1 MQVYGEPLTVVRMPK
16 QRLVSS
22 SLSRT
27 RHTPNPAPRKNL
39 RDRLS
44 VVPSPILQ
52 YAARRV
58 AVAYERECGETAR
71 GPEVADVLVSLAL
84 DVHRRQTDPLAP
96 IDPRLRTALGQRL
109 LELLHAEV
117 MHGWSQNVAVHSEV
131 LAICTAIKR
140 VRDVIDPDWLCQFA
154 SRLSV
159 PDGLELVVDL
169 AHDLRSPLTSI
180 LFVADALQRGQN
192 GPVNEIQRRQLM
204 IVYGAALGLSS
215 VTSDI
220 IELARG
226 GDRLLER
233 QPVPFAI
240 TTVLDSVYDIVRPIA
255 EERRLAVRVSP
266 PVDDQRLGHPVALGR
281 VLLNLTTNAL
291 NVTEAGFVEI
301 VSQESGPS
309 TIEFSVRDSGKG
321 IDPQLIDIVYQP
333 ARRAV
338 YRRGRLFSETG
349 LGLMMCRK
357 LLAAMGSELQVE
369 TQAGWGT
376 RFHFEL
382 DLPRCRQPSSPQA
395 PRSLAPARRR
405 PRIGLPRLRVSSAGL
420 G

>member
-1 MQVYGEPLTVVRMPK
+1 
-16 QRLVSS
+16 
-22 SLSRT
+22 
-27 RHTPNPAPRKNL
+27 
-39 RDRLS
+39 
-44 VVPSPILQ
+44 
-52 YAARRV
+52 
-58 AVAYERECGETAR
+58 
-71 GPEVADVLVSLAL
+71 
-84 DVHRRQTDPLAP
+84 
-96 IDPRLRTALGQRL
+96 
-109 LELLHAEV
+109 
-117 MHGWSQNVAVHSEV
+117 MHGWSQNVAVHSQV
-131 LAICTAIKR
+131 RAICTAIKR
-140 VRDVIDPDWLCQFA
+140 VRDVIDPDWLWQFA

-240 TTVLDSVYDIVRPIA
+240 TTVLDSVHDIVRPIA

-266 PVDDQRLGHPVALGR
+266 PADDQRLGHPVALGR

-301 VSQESGPS
+301 ASQESGPS

-338 YRRGRLFSETG
+338 YQRGRLFSETG

-369 TQAGWGT
+369 TRAGWGT

-382 DLPRCRQPSSPQA
+382 DLPRCRQPSSPQV
-395 PRSLAPARRR
+395 PGRLTPARRR

>member
-1 MQVYGEPLTVVRMPK
+1 MPK
-16 QRLVSS
+16 EHLVSR
-22 SLSRT
+22 SLSRK
-27 RHTPNPAPRKNL
+27 RHRLNPAPRNHL
-39 RDRLS
+39 RDRLA

-52 YAARRV
+52 AAARRV

-71 GPEVADVLVSLAL
+71 APEVAEVVVALAL
-84 DVHRRQTDPLAP
+84 AVHRRQTDPHAP
-96 IDPRLRTALGQRL
+96 IDQRLRTALGQRL

-117 MHGWSQNVAVHSEV
+117 MRGWSQNVAAHSQV
-131 LAICTAIKR
+131 RAIFTAIKR
-140 VRDVIDPDWLCQFA
+140 VRDVIDPDWLWHFA
-154 SRLSV
+154 SRLAV
-159 PDGLELVVDL
+159 PDGLELMVDL

-192 GPVNEIQRRQLM
+192 GPVNEIQRRQLLL
-204 IVYGAALGLSS
+204 VYGAALGLSS
-215 VTSDI
+215 VTTDI

-240 TTVLDSVYDIVRPIA
+240 TTVLDSVHDIVRPIA

-266 PVDDQRLGHPVALGR
+266 PADDQRLGHPVALGR

-301 VSQESGPS
+301 AAQESGPS

-321 IDPQLIDIVYQP
+321 IDPQLIDIVYEP

-338 YRRGRLFSETG
+338 HRRGRLFSETG

-369 TQAGWGT
+369 TRAGWGT

-382 DLPRCRQPSSPQA
+382 DLPRCRQGVGENLDGQGTTRPERRQRETPSRRDPQWI
-395 PRSLAPARRR
+395 R
-405 PRIGLPRLRVSSAGL
+405 GLRV
-420 G
+420 